1 MRRADIE
8 MFSDFTCPWCYITT
22 RRLQATIRALSADV
36 HARVLWRP
44 FAVDSEASRDALYH
58 TSTRDFLTALG
69 AGEGIDFGFDRIVG
83 VPDTFDAHRLT
94 WLAARDVRSTG
105 VVDDL
110 VDRIYRAHLS
120 EGRDIGS
127 RTTLAT
133 LAGESGLDPERAAKL
148 LAGHDGVQEV
158 RSLERRAA
166 RLGIETV
173 PFLLINGMVGVRGSR
188 SMNSLYETIQGASW
202 FVDRGQGTVLNAA
215 GGAPSR
221 WSERDGNRPQEE
233 ASWRA

>member
-1 MRRADIE
+1 MRTADIE

-22 RRLQATIRALSADV
+22 RRLQAVIRALPADI
-36 HARVLWRP
+36 HSRVLWRP
-44 FAVDSEASRDALYH
+44 FAGDQEASPDTRYR
-58 TSTRDFLTALG
+58 TSTRDFLTRLG
-69 AGEGIDFGFDRIVG
+69 AAEGIDFGFDRIVG

-94 WLAARDVRSTG
+94 WLAARDAQRADM
-105 VVDDL
+105 VDDL

-133 LAGESGLDPERAAKL
+133 IAGEAGLDPERAAKL

-158 RSLERRAA
+158 RTLERRAA

-188 SMNSLYETIQGASW
+188 SIPSLYETIQGASW
-202 FVDRGQGTVLNAA
+202 FGVDRGQGTVLNAV

-221 WSERDGNRPQEE
+221 
-233 ASWRA
+233 